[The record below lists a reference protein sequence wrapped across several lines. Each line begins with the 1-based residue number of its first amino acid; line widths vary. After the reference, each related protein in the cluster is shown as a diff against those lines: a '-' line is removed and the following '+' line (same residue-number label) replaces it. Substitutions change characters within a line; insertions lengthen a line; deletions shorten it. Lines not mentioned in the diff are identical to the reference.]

1 MNPPSTAQRVAIC
14 VCTCKRPKM
23 LERCLKSLIS
33 QAVPNAI
40 KPFIIVIEND
50 PAGSAKPAIG
60 RIVPHSPFPIY
71 QRHEQQQGIAIAR
84 NAALDAAMEIGAD
97 WIAFIDDDEWAEPDW
112 IAELMAPEYLDTP
125 VLQGTRVFEYPRPRP
140 FWVLPDNGPRRGK
153 EGKICKTAS
162 TANVRFSVGL
172 ALEGL
177 RFDERIG
184 SGGGEDQQ
192 FFAEAYRRG
201 WAIRKTGKAVTTE
214 TMHPARLTYF
224 GQAYRA
230 YWQAA
235 GNVRL
240 LAAEKGCFTVA
251 LRKAAAIPW
260 LLVIGSA
267 EILVSPLFI
276 VAGINAWKRRMLA
289 GGRKIAKGLGGAM
302 AMLGFMPQPYRVIVG
317 H

>member
-1 MNPPSTAQRVAIC
+1 
-14 VCTCKRPKM
+14 M
-23 LERCLKSLIS
+23 LQRCLRSLGKQLAPPDLQLS
-33 QAVPNAI
+33 
-40 KPFIIVIEND
+40 IIVIDND
-50 PAGSAKPAIG
+50 PAGSARAVVMDCAKAASFSV
-60 RIVPHSPFPIY
+60 RYV
-71 QRHEQQQGIAIAR
+71 HEPRRGIAIAR
-84 NAALDAAMEIGAD
+84 NAALDAAIGAGAD

-112 IAELMAPEYLDTP
+112 ISELMAPEYLDTP
-125 VLQGTRVFEYPRPRP
+125 VLQGTRVFEYPQPRP
-140 FWVLPDNGPRRGK
+140 FWVLPDNGPWRGK

-201 WAIRKTGKAVTTE
+201 WVIRKTGKAVTTE

-240 LAAEKGCFTVA
+240 LAAEKGWFTVA

-260 LLVIGSA
+260 LLAIGSA
-267 EILVSPLFI
+267 EVLVSPLFI

-289 GGRKIAKGLGGAM
+289 GGRKIAKGLGGAI
-302 AMLGFMPQPYRVIVG
+302 AMLGLMPQPYRVIVG